1 MTASVDIVIEICG
14 SAGEGTISAGEVTT
28 RFMSSKGYEI
38 VSFDSFPSEIR
49 GFGKCVAH
57 FRISTEKV
65 LSPGKYTDVL
75 IALNDAHAITQLS
88 KLRKNGVLIYDSKP
102 PVYHEEDMS
111 IAGWAEP
118 GIAAYGIP
126 MLELANKAAGNAK
139 GRNMVAIGAVAALFG
154 VDPEEMKAFIGERF
168 KGKKQKIID
177 SNIDSFLL
185 GHSWTQ
191 SHITKEDPYT
201 FEGASPPP
209 SAVEKMIMNGNEA
222 VAMGAMDSGIRLYA
236 GYPIT
241 PATKIMEILSKRL
254 GETGGVM
261 IQTEDEIS
269 AAGNVLGAGF
279 SGKRA
284 MTATSGPGFA
294 LMGEMINLAVMA
306 EVPAVIVNSQR
317 GGPSTGLPTK
327 MEQSDLAAAVNGG
340 TGDSPRVVFA
350 PRDVRDCYATT
361 CLAFYIAER
370 YQTPVVILLDFY
382 LSNSIRNIPTPV
394 PPSAEMLDAN
404 VYPSDEEL
412 DDYERFKITE
422 SGISPRTL
430 PGMPYGMFVD
440 TGLEH
445 NTYGK
450 PVYDGENHLVMTEK
464 RFRKFQTMQGELPP
478 AEESGVDG
486 EVEIGI
492 ISWGSSSGAAEEAVE
507 KARGEGKS
515 IAAFHSSVVYP
526 LPVEALKA
534 FSRRCKV
541 LMVAEL
547 NYTGQ
552 YANLIAPV
560 LNREVHRINIIS
572 GLPMASEDIL
582 EAMADF
588 QSKGRQNPH

>member
-1 MTASVDIVIEICG
+1 MTTSVDIVIEICG
-14 SAGEGTISAGEVTT
+14 SAGEGTISAGEVMT

-57 FRISTEKV
+57 FRASTETV
-65 LSPGKYTDVL
+65 LAPGKYTDVL

-88 KLRKNGVLIYDSKP
+88 GLRKNGVLIYDSKP
-102 PVYHEEDMS
+102 PVCHEEDRS

-118 GIAAYGIP
+118 GMTAYGIP

-139 GRNMVAIGAVAALFG
+139 GRNMVAIGAVACLFG
-154 VDPEEMKAFIGERF
+154 IAPEEMTAFIERRF
-168 KGKKQKIID
+168 KGKKPKIIE

-185 GHSWTQ
+185 GYEWTKTHV
-191 SHITKEDPYT
+191 SKEDPYT
-201 FEGASPPP
+201 FKGAEIVPPEG
-209 SAVEKMIMNGNEA
+209 EKTIMNGNEA
-222 VAMGAMDSGIRLYA
+222 VAMAAMDSGLRLYA

-254 GETGGVM
+254 GESGGVM

-269 AAGNVLGAGF
+269 AAGNVVGAGF

-327 MEQSDLAAAVNGG
+327 MEQSDLSAAVNGG

-350 PRDVRDCYATT
+350 PRDVVDCYAIT
-361 CLAFYIAER
+361 CLAFYIAEK

-382 LSNSIRNIPTPV
+382 LSNSIRNIDKPV
-394 PPSAEMLDAN
+394 PPDAEMCSSN
-404 VYPSDEEL
+404 VFPADEAL

-430 PGMPYGMFVD
+430 PGMPFGMFVD

-464 RFRKFQTMQGELPP
+464 RYRKFHTMQAELPP
-478 AEESGVDG
+478 AVETGTEG

-492 ISWGSSSGAAEEAVE
+492 LSWGSSSGAAEEAVRKAQE
-507 KARGEGKS
+507 KGQR
-515 IAAFHSSVVYP
+515 IASFHCSVIYP
-526 LPVEALKA
+526 LPEEALKA
-534 FSRRCKV
+534 FSRRCRILV
-541 LMVAEL
+541 VAEL

-560 LNREVHRINIIS
+560 LNREVRRLTLIT

-582 EAMADF
+582 EF
-588 QSKGRQNPH
+588 IGTFKG

>member
-1 MTASVDIVIEICG
+1 MTSSVDIVIEICG
-14 SAGEGTISAGEVTT
+14 SAGEGTISAGEVMT
-28 RFMSSKGYEI
+28 RFMSSRGFGI

-57 FRISTEKV
+57 FRASTEKV

-102 PVYHEEDMS
+102 PVCHEEDMS
-111 IAGWAEP
+111 IAGWAGP
-118 GIAAYGIP
+118 GVTAYGIP

-139 GRNMVAIGAVAALFG
+139 GRNMVAIGAVAFLFG
-154 VDPEEMKAFIGERF
+154 IDHESMKAFIETRF
-168 KGKKQKIID
+168 KGKKQKIVE
-177 SNIDSFLL
+177 SNINSFLL
-185 GHSWTQ
+185 GYEWTKT
-191 SHITKEDPYT
+191 HIAKEDPYT
-201 FEGASPPP
+201 FEGAAPPP
-209 SAVEKMIMNGNEA
+209 PEGEKIIMNGNEA
-222 VAMGAMDSGIRLYA
+222 VAMAAMDSGLRLYA

-254 GETGGVM
+254 GESGGVM

-269 AAGNVLGAGF
+269 AAGNVVGAGF

-327 MEQSDLAAAVNGG
+327 MEQSDLSAAVDGG

-350 PRDVRDCYATT
+350 PSDVTDCYSMT
-361 CLAFYIAER
+361 CLAFYIAEK

-382 LSNSIRNIPTPV
+382 LSNSIRNIDKPV
-394 PPSAEMLDAN
+394 PPDEAMLSAN
-404 VYPSDEEL
+404 VFPADEEL
-412 DDYERFKITE
+412 DDYERFKVTE
-422 SGISPRTL
+422 SGISPRVI
-430 PGMPYGMFVD
+430 PGTPYGMFVA

-445 NTYGK
+445 NSFGK

-464 RFRKFQTMQGELPP
+464 RYRKFHTMQAELPP
-478 AEESGVDG
+478 TVETGTEG
-486 EVEIGI
+486 EVDIGI
-492 ISWGSSSGAAEEAVE
+492 ISWGSSSGAAEEAVRKVHE
-507 KARGEGKS
+507 KGHR
-515 IAAFHSSVVYP
+515 IASFHSSVIYP
-526 LPVEALKA
+526 LPEEALKT
-534 FSRRCKV
+534 FSRRCKTLV
-541 LMVAEL
+541 VAEL
-547 NYTGQ
+547 NYKGQ

-560 LNREVHRINIIS
+560 INREVHRITMIT
-572 GLPMASEDIL
+572 GHPMASEDIL
-582 EAMADF
+582 EYL
-588 QSKGRQNPH
+588 GRFKF

>member
-1 MTASVDIVIEICG
+1 MTTSVDIVIEICG
-14 SAGEGTISAGEVTT
+14 SAGEGTISAGEVMT
-28 RFMSSKGYEI
+28 RFMSSGGYEI
-38 VSFDSFPSEIR
+38 VSFDSFPSEVR

-57 FRISTEKV
+57 FRASTEKV

-75 IALNDAHAITQLS
+75 IALNDAHAITQLAG
-88 KLRKNGVLIYDSKP
+88 LRRNGVLIYDSKP
-102 PVYHEEDMS
+102 SVCHEEDMS

-118 GIAAYGIP
+118 GMTAYGIP

-154 VDPEEMKAFIGERF
+154 IDSEAMKAFIEARY
-168 KGKKQKIID
+168 KGKKQVIID
-177 SNIDSFLL
+177 SNLVSFSL
-185 GHSWTQ
+185 GYEWTT
-191 SHITKEDPYT
+191 SHIVKEDPYT
-201 FEGASPPP
+201 FEGATPAPPNG
-209 SAVEKMIMNGNEA
+209 EQIIMNGNEA
-222 VAMGAMDSGIRLYA
+222 VAMAAMDSGLRLYA

-254 GETGGVM
+254 GESGGVM

-269 AAGNVLGAGF
+269 AAGNVVGAGF

-327 MEQSDLAAAVNGG
+327 MEQSDLSAAVCGG

-350 PRDVRDCYATT
+350 PRDVTDCYAMT
-361 CLAFYIAER
+361 CLAFYVAEK

-382 LSNSIRNIPTPV
+382 LSNSIRNIPKPD
-394 PPSAEMLDAN
+394 PPGAAMLSAN
-404 VYPSDEEL
+404 VFPEDEEL

-445 NTYGK
+445 NTHGK
-450 PVYDGENHLVMTEK
+450 PVYDGENHLAMTEK
-464 RFRKFQTMQGELPP
+464 RFRKFKTLKAELPP
-478 AEESGVDG
+478 AMESGTEG
-486 EVEIGI
+486 EVDIGI
-492 ISWGSSSGAAEEAVE
+492 LSWGSSSGAAEEAVRRAQE
-507 KARGEGKS
+507 KGHR
-515 IAAFHSSVVYP
+515 IASFHSSVIYP
-526 LPVEALKA
+526 LPVKALKA
-534 FSRRCKV
+534 FSTRCKTLV
-541 LMVAEL
+541 VAEL

-552 YANLIAPV
+552 YANLVAPV
-560 LNREVHRINIIS
+560 LNREVHRLNLIS

-582 EAMADF
+582 EF
-588 QSKGRQNPH
+588 IGKFKF

>member
-1 MTASVDIVIEICG
+1 MTSSVDIVIEICG
-14 SAGEGTISAGEVTT
+14 SAGEGTISAGEVMT
-28 RFMSSKGYEI
+28 RFMSSRGFGI

-57 FRISTEKV
+57 FRVSSEKV

-88 KLRKNGVLIYDSKP
+88 KLHKNGVLIYDSKP
-102 PVYHEEDMS
+102 PVCHEEDMS

-118 GIAAYGIP
+118 GITAYGIP

-139 GRNMVAIGAVAALFG
+139 GRNMVAIGAVASLFG
-154 VDPEEMKAFIGERF
+154 IDPEAMKAFIETRF
-168 KGKKQKIID
+168 KGKKQKIIE
-177 SNIDSFLL
+177 SNINSFLL
-185 GHSWTQ
+185 GYEWTKTN
-191 SHITKEDPYT
+191 ITKEDPYT
-201 FEGASPPP
+201 FEGAAPPIP
-209 SAVEKMIMNGNEA
+209 EGEKIIMNGNEA
-222 VAMGAMDSGIRLYA
+222 VAMAAMDSGIRLYA

-254 GETGGVM
+254 GESGGVM

-269 AAGNVLGAGF
+269 AAGNVVGAGF

-327 MEQSDLAAAVNGG
+327 MEQSDLSAAVNGG

-350 PRDVRDCYATT
+350 PRDVTDCYEMT
-361 CLAFYIAER
+361 CLAFYVAEK

-382 LSNSIRNIPTPV
+382 LSNSIRNIDKPV
-394 PPSAEMLDAN
+394 PPDEAMLSAN
-404 VYPSDEEL
+404 VFPDDEEL
-412 DDYERFKITE
+412 DDYQRFKITE
-422 SGISPRTL
+422 SGISPRTI
-430 PGMPYGMFVD
+430 PGMAYGMFVD

-450 PVYDGENHLVMTEK
+450 PVYDGENHLAMTEK
-464 RFRKFQTMQGELPP
+464 RYRKFHTMQAELPP
-478 AEESGVDG
+478 TVETGTEG
-486 EVEIGI
+486 EVDIGI
-492 ISWGSSSGAAEEAVE
+492 ISWGSSSGAAEEAVRQAQE
-507 KARGEGKS
+507 KGHR
-515 IAAFHSSVVYP
+515 IASFHSSTIYP
-526 LPVEALKA
+526 LPEEALKT
-534 FSRRCKV
+534 FSKRCKTLV
-541 LMVAEL
+541 VAEL
-547 NYTGQ
+547 NHTGQ

-560 LNREVHRINIIS
+560 INREVHRNTMIT

-582 EAMADF
+582 EYI
-588 QSKGRQNPH
+588 GRFKF

>member
-1 MTASVDIVIEICG
+1 MTSSVDIVIEICG
-14 SAGEGTISAGEVTT
+14 SAGEGTISAGEVMT
-28 RFMSSKGYEI
+28 RFMSSRGFGI

-57 FRISTEKV
+57 FRVSSEKV

-102 PVYHEEDMS
+102 PVCHEEDMS
-111 IAGWAEP
+111 IAGWAKP
-118 GIAAYGIP
+118 CMTAYGIP

-139 GRNMVAIGAVAALFG
+139 GRNMVAIGAVAWLFG
-154 VDPEEMKAFIGERF
+154 IDPEAMKAFIETRF
-168 KGKKQKIID
+168 KGKKQKIIE
-177 SNIDSFLL
+177 SNISSFLL
-185 GHSWTQ
+185 GYEWTKNN
-191 SHITKEDPYT
+191 IPKEDPYT
-201 FEGASPPP
+201 FEGAAPPIP
-209 SAVEKMIMNGNEA
+209 EGEKIIMNGNEA
-222 VAMGAMDSGIRLYA
+222 VAMAAMDSGIRLYA

-254 GETGGVM
+254 GESGGVM

-269 AAGNVLGAGF
+269 AAGNVVGAGF

-327 MEQSDLAAAVNGG
+327 MEQSDLSAAVNGG

-350 PRDVRDCYATT
+350 PRDVTDCYKMTV
-361 CLAFYIAER
+361 LAFYVAEK

-382 LSNSIRNIPTPV
+382 LSNSIRNIDKPV
-394 PPSAEMLDAN
+394 PPDEAMLSAN
-404 VYPSDEEL
+404 VFPDDEEL
-412 DDYERFKITE
+412 DDYQRFKITE
-422 SGISPRTL
+422 SGISPRTI
-430 PGMPYGMFVD
+430 PGMAYGMFVD

-450 PVYDGENHLVMTEK
+450 PVYDGENHLAMTEK
-464 RFRKFQTMQGELPP
+464 RYRKFHTMQAELPP
-478 AEESGVDG
+478 TVETGTEG
-486 EVEIGI
+486 EVDIGI
-492 ISWGSSSGAAEEAVE
+492 ISWGSSSGAAEEAVRQAQE
-507 KARGEGKS
+507 KGHR
-515 IAAFHSSVVYP
+515 IASFHSSTIYP
-526 LPVEALKA
+526 LPEEALKT
-534 FSRRCKV
+534 FSKRCKTLV
-541 LMVAEL
+541 VAEL
-547 NYTGQ
+547 NHTGQ

-560 LNREVHRINIIS
+560 INREVHRNTMIT

-582 EAMADF
+582 EYI
-588 QSKGRQNPH
+588 GRFKF